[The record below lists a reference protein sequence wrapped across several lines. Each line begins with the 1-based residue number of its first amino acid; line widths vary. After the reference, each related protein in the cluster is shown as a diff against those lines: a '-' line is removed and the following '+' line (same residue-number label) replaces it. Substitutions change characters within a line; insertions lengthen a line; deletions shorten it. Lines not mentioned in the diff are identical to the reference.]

1 MTATTTAAR
10 VTERQAFARMLHAEW
25 TKLRTVGGWV
35 VGILMV
41 TLATVGIGLLGHS
54 SCGLVTQEGA
64 PTAGCTAPLGPGGE
78 AVADSFYLVHRPL
91 AGNGSITVQ
100 VTSMT
105 GFYSPE
111 GAPGQ
116 PVASALQAWSKA
128 GIIIKAS
135 TRQGSA
141 YAAMLVTGSHGVRLQ
156 YDFTGDIA
164 GLRGAVSATSPR
176 WLRLIRSGD
185 RITGY
190 DSADGAHWAKV
201 GSATLAGLP
210 STVQAGLFAASPG
223 YSNLTS
229 QSINGSSASGGPTQA
244 RAAFDHV
251 SLRGAWPGPATDRAW
266 SGTDIGG
273 PHASYPSQGGGYAEA
288 AGIFTVTG
296 SGDIA
301 PAVPGGASA
310 AGSLT
315 QTLVGTFAGLI
326 ALIIVATLFI
336 TAEYRRGLIRVT
348 LAASPR
354 RSQVLAAK
362 AIVIGAVTFVVG
374 LPAGFGALLVG
385 EWRLRAGGV
394 PVSPVPAL
402 TEVRMIVGTAALLA
416 VTAVLTLAVGA
427 LTRRSAAA
435 VTAVV
440 TLVVLPYFF
449 TSALAVLP
457 AGAADWLLRIT
468 PAAAFSIQQG
478 YPRYPQVMASY
489 TPRNGYYP
497 LAPWAGFAVLCA
509 WAALALALAIIMLRR
524 RDA

>member
-1 MTATTTAAR
+1 MTGSAMTGVTATGGAADAYHSDLPEGPDGFGQLLR
-10 VTERQAFARMLHAEW
+10 AEW
-25 TKLRTVGGWV
+25 TKLRTVRGWV
-35 VGILMV
+35 IGIVVVVLV
-41 TLATVGIGLLGHS
+41 TAGIAMLDHS
-54 SCGLVTQEGA
+54 SCGGAVTPGGA
-64 PTAGCTAPLGPGGE
+64 DITGLGCSSPVGPAGE
-78 AVADSFYLVHRPL
+78 AVVDSAYLVHQPL
-91 AGNGSITVQ
+91 ASGGSITVR
-100 VTSMT
+100 VTSL
-105 GFYSPE
+105 S
-111 GAPGQ
+111 GAAAGPFGGGLQ
-116 PVASALQAWSKA
+116 PWSKA

-301 PAVPGGASA
+301 PAVPGGAS
-310 AGSLT
+310 
-315 QTLVGTFAGLI
+315 
-326 ALIIVATLFI
+326 
-336 TAEYRRGLIRVT
+336 
-348 LAASPR
+348 
-354 RSQVLAAK
+354 
-362 AIVIGAVTFVVG
+362 
-374 LPAGFGALLVG
+374 
-385 EWRLRAGGV
+385 
-394 PVSPVPAL
+394 
-402 TEVRMIVGTAALLA
+402 
-416 VTAVLTLAVGA
+416 
-427 LTRRSAAA
+427 
-435 VTAVV
+435 
-440 TLVVLPYFF
+440 
-449 TSALAVLP
+449 
-457 AGAADWLLRIT
+457 
-468 PAAAFSIQQG
+468 
-478 YPRYPQVMASY
+478 
-489 TPRNGYYP
+489 
-497 LAPWAGFAVLCA
+497 
-509 WAALALALAIIMLRR
+509 
-524 RDA
+524 